1 MPPQSTASVTPG
13 AYAPAAVYRRLL
25 GISAPY
31 WRIFVVAALSMAIYA
46 VTDTGFAFLMNNLIK
61 TLTPEELSPELQ
73 FVRKWLP
80 LAIMLLFIVRGV
92 VAFLSAYCLGWIGRQ
107 VIRSLRGEAF
117 RKFLTLPI
125 QYFDR
130 TSAGELLSK
139 LTYNVEQIAE
149 ATSNVVTVLIR
160 DTLTVI
166 CLLAYMIY
174 LSPPLTAI
182 LLVVGPLMALV
193 IRFLSKLFRRHSAR
207 IQTSIG
213 DVAKIAEEA
222 LQSIR
227 IVKIFSGQK
236 YENERFDEVNDKNM
250 RLNMRLIMT
259 QSAGDALINIVIA
272 ISVAGVIFFS
282 TVESVRPAD
291 SGDFVGFITAMIFL
305 LRPIRQLTNMNI
317 SIQRGIAAGS
327 SIFYLLDHDEEKDT
341 GRFDPVGIKGR
352 VEFRDINFT
361 YSADKGAVLEG
372 INLIVPA
379 GETLAIVGRSGS
391 GKSTLVN
398 LLPRF
403 YDPES
408 GSILIDDTVT
418 TDFRLSA
425 LREQISLVS
434 QDVVLFDDTVA
445 RNIAYGAL
453 GGASREE
460 IEAAAHA
467 AHVDEFVN
475 EFPDGLETQ
484 VGDRGVLM
492 SGGQR
497 QRIAIA
503 RALLKNSPILILDEA
518 TSALDTQSERH
529 IQQALQE
536 LMKNRTTFVI
546 AHRLSTVENAD
557 RIIVMARGRIVEQGS
572 HSELIAAAGHYAR
585 LHQLQFKDEL
595 V

>member
-1 MPPQSTASVTPG
+1 
-13 AYAPAAVYRRLL
+13 
-25 GISAPY
+25 
-31 WRIFVVAALSMAIYA
+31 
-46 VTDTGFAFLMNNLIK
+46 
-61 TLTPEELSPELQ
+61 
-73 FVRKWLP
+73 
-80 LAIMLLFIVRGV
+80 
-92 VAFLSAYCLGWIGRQ
+92 
-107 VIRSLRGEAF
+107 
-117 RKFLTLPI
+117 
-125 QYFDR
+125 
-130 TSAGELLSK
+130 
-139 LTYNVEQIAE
+139 
-149 ATSNVVTVLIR
+149 
-160 DTLTVI
+160 
-166 CLLAYMIY
+166 
-174 LSPPLTAI
+174 
-182 LLVVGPLMALV
+182 
-193 IRFLSKLFRRHSAR
+193 
-207 IQTSIG
+207 
-213 DVAKIAEEA
+213 
-222 LQSIR
+222 
-227 IVKIFSGQK
+227 
-236 YENERFDEVNDKNM
+236 
-250 RLNMRLIMT
+250 
-259 QSAGDALINIVIA
+259 
-272 ISVAGVIFFS
+272 
-282 TVESVRPAD
+282 
-291 SGDFVGFITAMIFL
+291 
-305 LRPIRQLTNMNI
+305 
-317 SIQRGIAAGS
+317 
-327 SIFYLLDHDEEKDT
+327 
-341 GRFDPVGIKGR
+341 
-352 VEFRDINFT
+352 
-361 YSADKGAVLEG
+361 
-372 INLIVPA
+372 
-379 GETLAIVGRSGS
+379 
-391 GKSTLVN
+391 LVN

-425 LREQISLVS
+425 LRDQISLVS
-434 QDVVLFDDTVA
+434 QEVVLFDDTVA